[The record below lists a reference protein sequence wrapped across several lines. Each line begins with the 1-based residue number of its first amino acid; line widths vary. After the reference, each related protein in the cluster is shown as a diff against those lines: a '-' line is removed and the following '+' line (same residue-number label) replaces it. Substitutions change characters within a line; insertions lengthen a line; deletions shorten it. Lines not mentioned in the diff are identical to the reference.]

1 MTRMI
6 DASAI
11 TLDALNADPYPV
23 YDELRK
29 IAPIVYVPQID
40 EWLVTSWDDCRAIG
54 ALKDSVQLAPGHP
67 VDQEFFGGDSVLTMS
82 GDKHKGLREGIDQSL
97 KAGPVARFL
106 DDGGRDT
113 VIRYIDAIAPQGRG
127 DLAVDLLN
135 KISVRVVGN
144 RLGFDDVDDET
155 LVRWFEA
162 LSGGLSNKEGDN
174 EASIRAEVTIREID
188 EYMGDKIA
196 RLRATPDDTLLSHML
211 HVGLPDGEGPRTFD
225 DVMPSIR
232 VIILGAFQEPGH
244 SVATTFW
251 GLLNE
256 PDQLRELQASP
267 NEFAPAAL
275 RESFRWIA
283 PIGVVAAHPLT
294 DFTYNGV
301 TVPAGAPLSL
311 VVAAAN
317 RDPAKFTDAHR
328 YDMHRTQTVNAT
340 FGYGVHHCSGH
351 QLAKGLGEI
360 MVEETARRL
369 PNLRLDPDAPA
380 TVSGYLFRGAKSL
393 PVLWN

>member
-1 MTRMI
+1 MF
-6 DASAI
+6 DPSVI
-11 TLDALNADPYPV
+11 TIEAMNADPYPI

-29 IAPIVYVPQID
+29 IGSIVYVPQLD

-54 ALKDSVQLAPGHP
+54 ALKDSVELAPGHP

-82 GDKHKGLREGIDQSL
+82 GEQHRGLREGIDQSL
-97 KAGPVARFL
+97 RAGPVARFL
-106 DDGGRDT
+106 DDNGRDT
-113 VIRYIDAIAPQGRG
+113 VIEYIDAIATRGRG
-127 DLAVDLLN
+127 DLAIDLFN

-144 RLGFDDVDDET
+144 RLGFDDVDDDT

-162 LSGGLSNKEGDN
+162 LSGGLSNKEGEN
-174 EASIRAEVTIREID
+174 EASNRAAKTLHEID
-188 EYMGDKIA
+188 GYMGDKIA
-196 RLRATPDDTLLSHML
+196 RLRTTPDDTLLSHML
-211 HVGLPDGEGPRTFD
+211 HIGLPDGSAPRTFD

-256 PDQLRELQASP
+256 PDQLQELLDKPA
-267 NEFAPAAL
+267 EFASAAL
-275 RESFRWIA
+275 REGFRWMA
-283 PIGVVAAHPLT
+283 PIGVVAAHPLI
-294 DFTYNGV
+294 DFTYAGV
-301 TVPAGAPLSL
+301 TVPAGAPLSI

-317 RDPAKFTDAHR
+317 RDPAKFDDAHR
-328 YDMHRTQTVNAT
+328 FYMHRTQTVNAT

-369 PNLRLDPDAPA
+369 PNLRLDSDSPA

-393 PVLWN
+393 PVLWG

>member
-1 MTRMI
+1 MI

-11 TLDALNADPYPV
+11 TVEALNADPYPI
-23 YDELRK
+23 YDDLRK
-29 IAPIVYVPQID
+29 TAPIVYVPQID

-67 VDQEFFGGDSVLTMS
+67 VDKEFFGGPSVLTMS
-82 GDKHKGLREGIDQSL
+82 GEKHRGLREGIDQSL

-113 VIRYIDAIAPQGRG
+113 VIRYIDAIAPLGRG
-127 DLAVDLLN
+127 DLSVDLFN

-144 RLGFDDVDDET
+144 RLGFDDVADDT
-155 LVRWFEA
+155 LVEWFEA
-162 LSGGLSNKEGDN
+162 LSGGLSNKDGEND
-174 EASIRAEVTIREID
+174 ASNRAAITLQEID
-188 EYMGDKIA
+188 AYMADKIA
-196 RLRATPDDTLLSHML
+196 HLRAKPDETLLSHML
-211 HVGLPDGEGPRTFD
+211 HAGLQGGEGPRTFD
-225 DVMPSIR
+225 EVMPSIR

-256 PDQLRELQASP
+256 PEQLRELQDSP
-267 NEFAPAAL
+267 DEFAPAAL

-283 PIGVVAAHPLT
+283 PIGVVAAHPLS
-294 DFTYNGV
+294 DFTYEGV

-317 RDPAKFTDAHR
+317 RDPAKFDDAHR
-328 YDMHRTQTVNAT
+328 YDMHRERTVNAT

-369 PNLRLDPDAPA
+369 PNLRLDPASPA

-393 PVLWN
+393 PVLWG

>member
-1 MTRMI
+1 M
-6 DASAI
+6 
-11 TLDALNADPYPV
+11 LDPAAVTIEALNADPYPI

-29 IAPIVYVPQID
+29 IAPIVYLPQID

-82 GDKHKGLREGIDQSL
+82 GEKHRGLREGIDQSL
-97 KAGPVARFL
+97 KAGPVARYL
-106 DDGGRDT
+106 DDSGRET
-113 VIRYIDAIAPQGRG
+113 VIRYIDEISKLGRC
-127 DLAVDLLN
+127 DLSVDLFN

-144 RLGFDDVDDET
+144 KLGFDDLDDDT

-162 LSGGLSNKEGDN
+162 LSGGLSNKDGEN
-174 EASIRAEVTIREID
+174 EDSRRAQATLVEID
-188 EYMGDKIA
+188 SYLAKKIEK
-196 RLRATPDDTLLSHML
+196 LRATPDESLLSHML
-211 HVGLPDGEGPRTFD
+211 HVGLADGQSPRTFEE
-225 DVMPSIR
+225 VVPSIR

-256 PDQLRELQASP
+256 QEQLRELQANPS
-267 NEFAPAAL
+267 ELAPAAL
-275 RESFRWIA
+275 REGLRWIA
-283 PIGVVAAHPLT
+283 PIGVIAAHPKT
-294 DFTYNGV
+294 DFTYAGV

-317 RDPAKFTDAHR
+317 RDPAKFSDAHKF
-328 YDMHRTQTVNAT
+328 DMHREKTVNAT

-369 PNLRLDPDAPA
+369 PNLRLDPESAAD
-380 TVSGYLFRGAKSL
+380 VSGYLFRGAKSL
-393 PVLWN
+393 PVVWN

>member
-1 MTRMI
+1 MI

-11 TLDALNADPYPV
+11 TVEALNADPYPI

-29 IAPIVYVPQID
+29 LAPIVYVPQID

-67 VDQEFFGGDSVLTMS
+67 VDKEFFGGPSVLTMS
-82 GDKHKGLREGIDQSL
+82 GEKHRGLREGIDQSL
-97 KAGPVARFL
+97 KASPVARFL

-113 VIRYIDAIAPQGRG
+113 VIRYIDAIAPLGRG
-127 DLAVDLLN
+127 DLSVDLFN

-144 RLGFDDVDDET
+144 RLGFDDVADDT
-155 LVRWFEA
+155 LVEWFEA
-162 LSGGLSNKEGDN
+162 LSGGLSNKDGEND
-174 EASIRAEVTIREID
+174 ASNRAAITLQEID
-188 EYMGDKIA
+188 AYMADKIA
-196 RLRATPDDTLLSHML
+196 RLRAKPDETLLSHML
-211 HVGLPDGEGPRTFD
+211 HVGLQGGEGPRTFD

-256 PDQLRELQASP
+256 PEQLRELQASP

-283 PIGVVAAHPLT
+283 PIGVVAAHPLS
-294 DFTYNGV
+294 DFTYEGV

-317 RDPAKFTDAHR
+317 RDPAKFDDAHR
-328 YDMHRTQTVNAT
+328 FDMHRERTVNAT

-369 PNLRLDPDAPA
+369 PNLRLDPASPA

-393 PVLWN
+393 PVLWG

>member
-1 MTRMI
+1 MI
-6 DASAI
+6 DVNAI
-11 TLDALNADPYPV
+11 TIEQLNADPYPI

-40 EWLVTSWDDCRAIG
+40 EWLVTSWEDCRTIG

-67 VDQEFFGGDSVLTMS
+67 VDLEFFGGESVLTMS
-82 GDKHKGLREGIDQSL
+82 GEKHKRLREGIDNSL
-97 KAGPVARFL
+97 KAGPVGRFL
-106 DDGGRDT
+106 DDSGRET
-113 VIRYIDAIAPQGRG
+113 VIQYIDEFARLGEG
-127 DLAVDLLN
+127 DLSVDLFN
-135 KISVRVVGN
+135 NISVRVVGN
-144 RLGFDDVDDET
+144 RLGFCDVDDGT

-162 LSGGLSNKEGDN
+162 LSGGLSNKEGENDT
-174 EASIRAEVTIREID
+174 SQRAAETLREID
-188 EYMGDKIA
+188 RYMEDKIA
-196 RLRATPDDTLLSHML
+196 FLRENPDDSLLSHML
-211 HVGLPDGEGPRTFD
+211 HVGLSEGAGPRTFGE
-225 DVMPSIR
+225 VMPSIR

-244 SVATTFW
+244 SVATAFW

-256 PDQLRELQASP
+256 PDQLRALQAKP
-267 NEFAPAAL
+267 AEYATAAL
-275 RESFRWIA
+275 REGFRWMA
-283 PIGVVAAHPLT
+283 PIGVIAAHPRT
-294 DFTYNGV
+294 DFTYSGV

-317 RDPAKFTDAHR
+317 RDPSKFEDAHR
-328 YDMHRTQTVNAT
+328 YDMHRQQTVNAT

-369 PNLRLDPDAPA
+369 PGLRLHPEFPA

-393 PVLWN
+393 PVLWG

>member
-1 MTRMI
+1 MFDTRSITI
-6 DASAI
+6 DQ
-11 TLDALNADPYPV
+11 LNADPYPI

-29 IAPIVYVPQID
+29 IAPIVYLPQID

-67 VDQEFFGGDSVLTMS
+67 VDMEFFGGESVLTMS
-82 GDKHKGLREGIDQSL
+82 GEKHKGIREGIDRSL

-106 DDGGRDT
+106 DDSGRET
-113 VIRYIDAIAPQGRG
+113 VIRYIDAIAPLGRG
-127 DLAVDLLN
+127 DLSIDLFN

-144 RLGFDDVDDET
+144 RLGFSDVDDDT

-162 LSGGLSNKEGDN
+162 LSGGLSNKDGEN
-174 EASIRAEVTIREID
+174 EASLLAARTLQEID
-188 EYMGDKIA
+188 AYMGDRIEA
-196 RLRATPDDTLLSHML
+196 LRANPDDTLLSHML
-211 HVGLPDGEGPRTFD
+211 HVGLPDGVGPRTFD

-244 SVATTFW
+244 SVATAFW

-256 PDQLRELQASP
+256 TDQLRELQAKP
-267 NEFAPAAL
+267 DQFATAAL
-275 RESFRWIA
+275 REGFRWMA
-283 PIGVVAAHPLT
+283 PIGVIAAHPRT
-294 DFTYNGV
+294 DFTYEGV
-301 TVPAGAPLSL
+301 TVPAGAPLSF

-317 RDPAKFTDAHR
+317 RDPAKFEDAHR
-328 YDMHRTQTVNAT
+328 YNMHREQTVNAT

-360 MVEETARRL
+360 MVAETARRL
-369 PNLRLDPDAPA
+369 PGLRLDPDSPA
-380 TVSGYLFRGAKSL
+380 IVSGYLFRGAKSL

>member
-1 MTRMI
+1 MMI

-11 TLDALNADPYPV
+11 TVEALNADPYPI
-23 YDELRK
+23 YDDLRK
-29 IAPIVYVPQID
+29 TAPIVYVPQID

-67 VDQEFFGGDSVLTMS
+67 VDKEFFGGPSVLTMS
-82 GDKHKGLREGIDQSL
+82 GEKHRGLREGIDQSL

-113 VIRYIDAIAPQGRG
+113 VIRYIDAIAPLGRG
-127 DLAVDLLN
+127 DLSVDLFN

-144 RLGFDDVDDET
+144 RLGFDDVADDT
-155 LVRWFEA
+155 LVEWFEA
-162 LSGGLSNKEGDN
+162 LSGGLSNKDGEND
-174 EASIRAEVTIREID
+174 ASNRAAITLQEID
-188 EYMGDKIA
+188 AYMADKIA
-196 RLRATPDDTLLSHML
+196 HLRAKPDETLLSHML
-211 HVGLPDGEGPRTFD
+211 HAGLQGGEGPRTFD
-225 DVMPSIR
+225 EVMPSIR

-256 PDQLRELQASP
+256 PEQLRELQDSP
-267 NEFAPAAL
+267 DEFAPAAL

-283 PIGVVAAHPLT
+283 PIGVVAAHPLS
-294 DFTYNGV
+294 DFTYEGV

-317 RDPAKFTDAHR
+317 RDPAKFDDAHR
-328 YDMHRTQTVNAT
+328 YDMHRERTVNAT

-369 PNLRLDPDAPA
+369 PNLRLDPASPA

-393 PVLWN
+393 PVLWG

>member
-1 MTRMI
+1 MI
-6 DASAI
+6 DVTAI
-11 TLDALNADPYPV
+11 TVDALDADPYPI
-23 YDELRK
+23 YDELRA
-29 IAPIVYVPQID
+29 IAPIVYLPQID

-67 VDQEFFGGDSVLTMS
+67 VDQEFFGGDSVLTLS
-82 GDKHKGLREGIDQSL
+82 GEKHAQLREGIDRSL
-97 KAGPVARFL
+97 KAGPVAQFL
-106 DDGGRDT
+106 DDGGRET
-113 VIRYIDAIAPQGRG
+113 AIRYIDEIVPLGRG
-127 DLAVDLLN
+127 DLSVDLFN

-144 RLGFDDVDDET
+144 RLGFGDVDDET

-162 LSGGLSNKEGDN
+162 LSGGLSNKDGEN
-174 EASIRAEVTIREID
+174 EASFRAQSTLQEID
-188 EYMGDKIA
+188 GYMGDKIA
-196 RLRATPDDTLLSHML
+196 HLRQNPDDSLLSHML
-211 HVGLPDGEGPRTFD
+211 HVGVPEGEGPRTFD
-225 DVMPSIR
+225 AVMPSIR

-256 PDQLRELQASP
+256 PEQLRELQASP
-267 NEFAPAAL
+267 HEFAPPAL
-275 RESFRWIA
+275 REGFRWIA
-283 PIGVVAAHPLT
+283 PIGVVAAHPRT
-294 DFTYNGV
+294 DFTYGGV

-317 RDPAKFTDAHR
+317 RDPAKFDDPHR
-328 YDMHRTQTVNAT
+328 FNMHRERTVNAT

-369 PNLRLDPDAPA
+369 PNLRLDPDSPA

-393 PVLWN
+393 PVVWN

>member
-1 MTRMI
+1 MI
-6 DASAI
+6 DVTAI
-11 TLDALNADPYPV
+11 TVDALTADPYPI
-23 YDELRK
+23 YDELRAM
-29 IAPIVYVPQID
+29 APIVYLPQID

-82 GDKHKGLREGIDQSL
+82 GEKHALLREGIDRSL
-97 KAGPVARFL
+97 KAGPVAQFL
-106 DDGGRDT
+106 DDGGRET
-113 VIRYIDAIAPQGRG
+113 VIRYIDAIAPTGRG
-127 DLAVDLLN
+127 DLAVDLFN

-144 RLGFDDVDDET
+144 RLGFDDVADET

-162 LSGGLSNKEGDN
+162 LSGGLSNKDGEN
-174 EASIRAEVTIREID
+174 EASNRAQATLQEID
-188 EYMGDKIA
+188 GYMGDKIA
-196 RLRATPDDTLLSHML
+196 QLRQNPDDSLLSHML
-211 HVGLPDGEGPRTFD
+211 HVGLQEGEGPRTFD
-225 DVMPSIR
+225 EVMPSIR

-267 NEFAPAAL
+267 PEFAPAAL
-275 RESFRWIA
+275 REGFRWMA
-283 PIGVVAAHPLT
+283 PIGVVAAHPRT
-294 DFTYNGV
+294 DFTYAGI

-317 RDPAKFTDAHR
+317 RDPAKFDEPHR
-328 YDMHRTQTVNAT
+328 YDMHRERTINAT

-369 PNLRLDPDAPA
+369 PNLRLDPDSPA

-393 PVLWN
+393 PVIWN

>member
-1 MTRMI
+1 MI

-11 TLDALNADPYPV
+11 TVEALNADPYPI

-29 IAPIVYVPQID
+29 LAPIVYVPQID

-67 VDQEFFGGDSVLTMS
+67 VDKEFFGGPSVLTMS
-82 GDKHKGLREGIDQSL
+82 GEKHRGLREGIDQSL
-97 KAGPVARFL
+97 RAGPVARFL

-113 VIRYIDAIAPQGRG
+113 VIRYIDAIAPLGRG
-127 DLAVDLLN
+127 DLCVDLFN

-144 RLGFDDVDDET
+144 RLGFDDVADDT
-155 LVRWFEA
+155 LVEWFEA
-162 LSGGLSNKEGDN
+162 LSGGLSNKDGEND
-174 EASIRAEVTIREID
+174 ASNRAAITLQEID
-188 EYMGDKIA
+188 AYLADKIA
-196 RLRATPDDTLLSHML
+196 RLRAKPDETLLSHML
-211 HVGLPDGEGPRTFD
+211 HVGLQGGEGPRTFE

-256 PDQLRELQASP
+256 PQQLRELQASP

-283 PIGVVAAHPLT
+283 PIGVVAAHPLS
-294 DFTYNGV
+294 DFTYEGV
-301 TVPAGAPLSL
+301 TVPGGAPLSL

-317 RDPAKFTDAHR
+317 RDPAKFDDAHR
-328 YDMHRTQTVNAT
+328 FDMHRERTVNAT

-369 PNLRLDPDAPA
+369 PNLRLDPASPA

-393 PVLWN
+393 PVRWG

>member
-1 MTRMI
+1 MFDVNEVTVE
-6 DASAI
+6 
-11 TLDALNADPYPV
+11 ALNADPYPI

-29 IAPIVYVPQID
+29 IAPIVYLPQID

-82 GDKHKGLREGIDQSL
+82 GEKHRGLREGIDQSL
-97 KAGPVARFL
+97 KAGPVARYL
-106 DDGGRDT
+106 DDSGRET
-113 VIRYIDAIAPQGRG
+113 VIRYIDEISKLGRC
-127 DLAVDLLN
+127 DLSVDLFN

-144 RLGFDDVDDET
+144 KLSFSDVEDDT

-162 LSGGLSNKEGDN
+162 LSGGLSNKAGEN
-174 EASIRAEVTIREID
+174 EESLRAQATLIEID
-188 EYMGDKIA
+188 SYLYEKIS
-196 RLRATPDDTLLSHML
+196 RLRASPDESLLSHML
-211 HVGLPDGEGPRTFD
+211 HVGLSEGQGPRTFEE
-225 DVMPSIR
+225 VVPSIR

-256 PDQLRELQASP
+256 QEQLRELQANPS
-267 NEFAPAAL
+267 EFAPAAL
-275 RESFRWIA
+275 REGLRWIA
-283 PIGVVAAHPLT
+283 PIGVIAAHPKT
-294 DFTYNGV
+294 DFTYAGV

-311 VVAAAN
+311 AVAAAN
-317 RDPAKFTDAHR
+317 RDPAKFSHAHKF
-328 YDMHRTQTVNAT
+328 DMHREKTVNAT

-369 PNLRLDPDAPA
+369 PNLRLDPEARAD
-380 TVSGYLFRGAKSL
+380 VSGYLFRGAKSL

>member
-1 MTRMI
+1 MI
-6 DASAI
+6 DTNSI
-11 TLDALNADPYPV
+11 TIDQLNADPYPV

-40 EWLVTSWDDCRAIG
+40 EWLVTSWDHCRAIG

-67 VDQEFFGGDSVLTMS
+67 VDQEFFGGESVLTMS
-82 GDKHKGLREGIDQSL
+82 GEKHKGLREGIDQSL

-106 DDGGRDT
+106 DDSGRET
-113 VIRYIDAIAPQGRG
+113 VIRYIDAIAKDGRG
-127 DLAVDLLN
+127 DLSVDLFN

-144 RLGFDDVDDET
+144 RLGFNDVDDET

-162 LSGGLSNKEGDN
+162 LSGGLSNKDGEN
-174 EASIRAEVTIREID
+174 EASLLAARTLREID
-188 EYMGDKIA
+188 GYMSDKIES
-196 RLRATPDDTLLSHML
+196 LRANPDDTLLSHML
-211 HVGLPDGEGPRTFD
+211 HVGLPEGSGPRTFN

-244 SVATTFW
+244 SVATAFW

-256 PDQLRELQASP
+256 PEQLRELHANP
-267 NEFAPAAL
+267 DGHATAAL
-275 RESFRWIA
+275 REGFRWMA
-283 PIGVVAAHPLT
+283 PIGVVAAHPRT
-294 DFTYNGV
+294 DFTYEGI
-301 TVPAGAPLSL
+301 TVPAGAPMSL

-317 RDPAKFTDAHR
+317 RDPAKFEDAHR
-328 YDMHRTQTVNAT
+328 YNMYRDQTVNAT

-360 MVEETARRL
+360 MVAETARRL
-369 PNLRLDPDAPA
+369 PGLRLDPDSPA

>member
-1 MTRMI
+1 MI
-6 DASAI
+6 DVNAVTI
-11 TLDALNADPYPV
+11 EELNADPYPI

-29 IAPIVYVPQID
+29 LAPVVFLPQID

-67 VDQEFFGGDSVLTMS
+67 VDREFFGGENVLTMS
-82 GDKHKGLREGIDQSL
+82 GEKHKGLREGIDASL

-106 DDGGRDT
+106 DDSGRDK
-113 VIRYIDAIAPQGRG
+113 VIRYIDEIANLGRG
-127 DLAVDLLN
+127 DLSVDLFN

-144 RLGFDDVDDET
+144 RLGFGDVNDGT
-155 LVRWFEA
+155 LVNWFEA
-162 LSGGLSNKEGDN
+162 LSGGLSNKDGEN
-174 EASIRAEVTIREID
+174 EASRLAAATVREID
-188 EYMGDKIA
+188 DYMRDKIEC
-196 RLRATPDDTLLSHML
+196 LRQNPDETLLSHML
-211 HVGLPDGEGPRTFD
+211 HVGLPDGSGPRTFD
-225 DVMPSIR
+225 EVIPSIR

-244 SVATTFW
+244 AVATTFW

-256 PDQLRELQASP
+256 PDQLRELQAKP
-267 NEFAPAAL
+267 AEFATAAL
-275 RESFRWIA
+275 REGFRWMA
-283 PIGVVAAHPLT
+283 PIGVIAAHPRT
-294 DFTYNGV
+294 DFTYAGV

-317 RDPAKFTDAHR
+317 RDPSKFENAHR
-328 YDMHRTQTVNAT
+328 YDMHRLQTVNAT

-369 PNLRLDPDAPA
+369 PGLRLDPDSPA

-393 PVLWN
+393 PVLWG

>member
-1 MTRMI
+1 MI
-6 DASAI
+6 DPRAI
-11 TLDALNADPYPV
+11 TIEALNADPYPI

-67 VDQEFFGGDSVLTMS
+67 VDREFFGGENVLTMS
-82 GDKHKGLREGIDQSL
+82 GQQHRGLREGIDRSL

-106 DDGGRDT
+106 DDSGRDT
-113 VIRYIDAIAPQGRG
+113 VIRYIDEIAHLGRG
-127 DLAVDLLN
+127 DLSVDLFS

-144 RLGFDDVDDET
+144 RLGFGDVDDET

-162 LSGGLSNKEGDN
+162 LSGGLSNKDGEND
-174 EASIRAEVTIREID
+174 ASRNAAATVREID
-188 EYMGDKIA
+188 DYMRDKIEL
-196 RLRATPDDTLLSHML
+196 LRQNPDDSLLSHML
-211 HVGLPDGEGPRTFD
+211 HVGLPDGAGPRTFD
-225 DVMPSIR
+225 EVIPSIR

-244 SVATTFW
+244 SVATAFW
-251 GLLNE
+251 GLLNA
-256 PDQLRELQASP
+256 PDQLRELQEQPA
-267 NEFAPAAL
+267 EFAAAAL
-275 RESFRWIA
+275 REGFRWMA
-283 PIGVVAAHPLT
+283 PIGVIAAHPRT
-294 DFTYNGV
+294 DFTYAGV

-317 RDPAKFTDAHR
+317 RDPSKFENAHQ
-328 YDMHRTQTVNAT
+328 YNMHRHQTVNAT

-351 QLAKGLGEI
+351 HLAKGLGEI

-369 PNLRLDPDAPA
+369 AGLRLDTDSPA
-380 TVSGYLFRGAKSL
+380 TISGYLFRGAKSL
-393 PVLWN
+393 PVLWG

>member
-1 MTRMI
+1 MI
-6 DASAI
+6 DPSTI
-11 TLDALNADPYPV
+11 TVEELNADPYPI

-29 IAPIVYVPQID
+29 IAPIVYLPQID
-40 EWLVTSWDDCRAIG
+40 EWLVTSWDDCRAVG

-67 VDQEFFGGDSVLTMS
+67 VDKEFFGGDSVLTMS
-82 GDKHKGLREGIDQSL
+82 GEKHKSLREGIDQSL

-113 VIRYIDAIAPQGRG
+113 VIRYINEIAPKGRG
-127 DLAVDLLN
+127 DLSVDLFN

-144 RLGFDDVDDET
+144 RLGFNDVGDET
-155 LVRWFEA
+155 LVNWFEA
-162 LSGGLSNKEGDN
+162 LSGGLSNKDGEND
-174 EASIRAEVTIREID
+174 ASIRAEEILGEID
-188 EYMGDKIA
+188 AYMSDKIA
-196 RLRATPDDTLLSHML
+196 HLRENPDDSLLAHIL
-211 HVGLPDGEGPRTFD
+211 HVGLPDGGSPRTFD

-256 PDQLRELQASP
+256 PDQLQQLQASP
-267 NEFAPAAL
+267 SEFAPAAL

-283 PIGVVAAHPLT
+283 PIGVVAAHPLV
-294 DFTYNGV
+294 DFSYAGV
-301 TVPAGAPLSL
+301 TVPAGAPLSI

-317 RDPAKFTDAHR
+317 RDPAKFDDPHR
-328 YDMHRTQTVNAT
+328 FDMHRERTVNAT

-369 PNLRLDPDAPA
+369 PNLRLDSTAPA
-380 TVSGYLFRGAKSL
+380 EVSGYLFRGAKSL
-393 PVLWN
+393 PVVWN

>member
-1 MTRMI
+1 MI

-11 TLDALNADPYPV
+11 TVEALNADPYPI

-29 IAPIVYVPQID
+29 LAPIVYVPQID

-67 VDQEFFGGDSVLTMS
+67 VDKEFFGGPSVLTMS
-82 GDKHKGLREGIDQSL
+82 GEKHRGLREGIDQSL

-113 VIRYIDAIAPQGRG
+113 VIRYIDAIAPLGRG
-127 DLAVDLLN
+127 DLSVDLFN

-144 RLGFDDVDDET
+144 RLGFDDVADDT
-155 LVRWFEA
+155 LVEWFEA
-162 LSGGLSNKEGDN
+162 LSGGLSNKDGEND
-174 EASIRAEVTIREID
+174 ASNRAAITLQEID
-188 EYMGDKIA
+188 AYMADKIE
-196 RLRATPDDTLLSHML
+196 RLRAKPDETLLSHML
-211 HVGLPDGEGPRTFD
+211 HVGLQSGEGPRTFD

-256 PDQLRELQASP
+256 PEQLRELQASP

-283 PIGVVAAHPLT
+283 PIGVVAAHPLS
-294 DFTYNGV
+294 DFTYEGV

-317 RDPAKFTDAHR
+317 RDPAKFDDAHR
-328 YDMHRTQTVNAT
+328 FDMHRERTVNAT

-369 PNLRLDPDAPA
+369 PNLRLDPASPA

-393 PVLWN
+393 PVLWG

>member
-1 MTRMI
+1 MI

-11 TLDALNADPYPV
+11 TVEALNADPYPI

-29 IAPIVYVPQID
+29 LAPIVYVPQID

-67 VDQEFFGGDSVLTMS
+67 VDKEFFGGPSVLTMS
-82 GDKHKGLREGIDQSL
+82 GEKHRGLREGIDQSL

-113 VIRYIDAIAPQGRG
+113 VIRYIDAIAPLGHG
-127 DLAVDLLN
+127 DLSVDLFN

-144 RLGFDDVDDET
+144 RLGFDDVADDT
-155 LVRWFEA
+155 LVEWFEA
-162 LSGGLSNKEGDN
+162 LSGGLSNKDGEND
-174 EASIRAEVTIREID
+174 ASNRAAITLQEID
-188 EYMGDKIA
+188 AYMADKIA
-196 RLRATPDDTLLSHML
+196 HLRAKPDETLLSHML
-211 HVGLPDGEGPRTFD
+211 HVGLQGGEGPRTFD

-256 PDQLRELQASP
+256 PEQLRELQASP

-294 DFTYNGV
+294 DFTYEGV

-317 RDPAKFTDAHR
+317 RDPAKFDDAHR
-328 YDMHRTQTVNAT
+328 FDMHRERTVNAT

-369 PNLRLDPDAPA
+369 PNLRLDPASPA

-393 PVLWN
+393 PVLWG

>member
-1 MTRMI
+1 MMI

-11 TLDALNADPYPV
+11 TVEALNADPYPI

-29 IAPIVYVPQID
+29 LAPIVYVPQID

-67 VDQEFFGGDSVLTMS
+67 VDKEFFGGPSVLTMS
-82 GDKHKGLREGIDQSL
+82 GEKHRGLREGIDQSL

-106 DDGGRDT
+106 DAGGRDT
-113 VIRYIDAIAPQGRG
+113 VIRYIDAIAPLGRG
-127 DLAVDLLN
+127 DLSVDLFN

-144 RLGFDDVDDET
+144 RLGFDDVADDT
-155 LVRWFEA
+155 LVEWFEA
-162 LSGGLSNKEGDN
+162 LSGGLSNKDGEND
-174 EASIRAEVTIREID
+174 ASNRAAITLQEID
-188 EYMGDKIA
+188 AYMADKIA
-196 RLRATPDDTLLSHML
+196 RLRATPDETLLSHML
-211 HVGLPDGEGPRTFD
+211 HVGLQGAEGPRTFD
-225 DVMPSIR
+225 EVMPSIR

-256 PDQLRELQASP
+256 PEQLRELQASP

-294 DFTYNGV
+294 DFTYEGV

-317 RDPAKFTDAHR
+317 RDPAKFDDAHR
-328 YDMHRTQTVNAT
+328 FDMHRERTVNAT

-360 MVEETARRL
+360 MLEETARRL
-369 PNLRLDPDAPA
+369 PNLRLDPASPA

-393 PVLWN
+393 PVLWG

>member
-1 MTRMI
+1 MT
-6 DASAI
+6 DASTI
-11 TLDALNADPYPV
+11 TLDALNKDPYPI

-82 GDKHKGLREGIDQSL
+82 GEKHKGLREGIDQSL

-127 DLAVDLLN
+127 DLAVDLFN
-135 KISVRVVGN
+135 KISVRVVGD

-162 LSGGLSNKEGDN
+162 LSGGLSNKEGEN
-174 EASIRAEVTIREID
+174 EASVRADAIIGEID
-188 EYMGDKIA
+188 AYMADKIA
-196 RLRATPDDTLLSHML
+196 RLRANPDDTLLSHIL
-211 HVGLPDGEGPRTFD
+211 HVGLRDGESPRTFD

-244 SVATTFW
+244 SVATTLW
-251 GLLNE
+251 GLLTE
-256 PDQLRELQASP
+256 PEQLRELQASP
-267 NEFAPAAL
+267 HELAPAAL
-275 RESFRWIA
+275 REGFRWIA
-283 PIGVVAAHPLT
+283 PIGVVAAHPIT
-294 DFTYNGV
+294 DFTYAGI

-317 RDPAKFTDAHR
+317 RDPAKFDDAHR
-328 YDMHRTQTVNAT
+328 FDMH
-340 FGYGVHHCSGH
+340 
-351 QLAKGLGEI
+351 
-360 MVEETARRL
+360 
-369 PNLRLDPDAPA
+369 
-380 TVSGYLFRGAKSL
+380 
-393 PVLWN
+393 

>member
-1 MTRMI
+1 MI
-6 DASAI
+6 DVNAVTI
-11 TLDALNADPYPV
+11 EDLTADPYPI

-29 IAPIVYVPQID
+29 IAPIVYVPGID

-67 VDQEFFGGDSVLTMS
+67 VDKEFFGGDSVLTMS
-82 GDKHKGLREGIDQSL
+82 GEKHKGLREGIDQSL

-106 DDGGRDT
+106 DDGGRET

-127 DLAVDLLN
+127 DLSEDLFN

-155 LVRWFEA
+155 LVNWFEA
-162 LSGGLSNKEGDN
+162 LSGGLSNKDGEN
-174 EASIRAEVTIREID
+174 EASNRAAITLREID
-188 EYMGDKIA
+188 DYMSEKIT
-196 RLRATPDDTLLSHML
+196 RLRANPDDTLLSHML
-211 HVGLPDGEGPRTFD
+211 HVGLPEGHEPRTFEA
-225 DVMPSIR
+225 VIPSIR

-256 PDQLRELQASP
+256 PEQLRQLQQNPS
-267 NEFAPAAL
+267 EFAPFAL
-275 RESFRWIA
+275 REGLRWVA
-283 PIGVVAAHPLT
+283 PIGVVAAHPIT
-294 DFTYNGV
+294 DFTYGGI

-317 RDPAKFTDAHR
+317 RDPAKFAQPHR
-328 YDMHRTQTVNAT
+328 FDMHRERTVNAT

-369 PNLRLDPDAPA
+369 PDLRLDPDSPA
-380 TVSGYLFRGAKSL
+380 AVSGYLFRGAKSL

>member
-1 MTRMI
+1 MI
-6 DASAI
+6 DVTAI
-11 TLDALNADPYPV
+11 TVDALNADPYPI
-23 YDELRK
+23 YDELRAM
-29 IAPIVYVPQID
+29 APIVYLPQID

-82 GDKHKGLREGIDQSL
+82 GENHARLREGIDRSL
-97 KAGPVARFL
+97 KAGRVAQFL
-106 DDGGRDT
+106 DDGGRET
-113 VIRYIDAIAPQGRG
+113 VIRYIDAIAPTGRG
-127 DLAVDLLN
+127 DLSVDLFN

-144 RLGFDDVDDET
+144 RLGFDDVDDAT

-162 LSGGLSNKEGDN
+162 LSGGLSNKDGEN
-174 EASIRAEVTIREID
+174 EASNRAQATLQEID
-188 EYMGDKIA
+188 LYMGDKIA
-196 RLRATPDDTLLSHML
+196 QLRQNPDDSLLSHML
-211 HVGLPDGEGPRTFD
+211 HVGLQEGEGPRTFD
-225 DVMPSIR
+225 EVMPSIR

-256 PDQLRELQASP
+256 PDQLRELQVSP
-267 NEFAPAAL
+267 HEFAPAAL
-275 RESFRWIA
+275 REGFRWMA
-283 PIGVVAAHPLT
+283 PIGVVAAHPRT
-294 DFTYNGV
+294 DFTYAGI

-317 RDPAKFTDAHR
+317 RDPAKFDEPHR
-328 YDMHRTQTVNAT
+328 YDMHRERTVNAT

-369 PNLRLDPDAPA
+369 PNLRLDPDSPA

-393 PVLWN
+393 PVVWN

>member
-1 MTRMI
+1 MMI

-11 TLDALNADPYPV
+11 TVEALNADPYPI

-29 IAPIVYVPQID
+29 LAPIVYVPQID

-67 VDQEFFGGDSVLTMS
+67 VDKEFFGGPSVLTMS
-82 GDKHKGLREGIDQSL
+82 GEKHRGLREGIDQSL
-97 KAGPVARFL
+97 RAGPVARFL

-113 VIRYIDAIAPQGRG
+113 VIRYIDAIAPLGRG
-127 DLAVDLLN
+127 DLSVDLFN
-135 KISVRVVGN
+135 RISVRVVGN
-144 RLGFDDVDDET
+144 RLGFDDVADDT
-155 LVRWFEA
+155 LVEWFEA
-162 LSGGLSNKEGDN
+162 LSGGLSNKDGEND
-174 EASIRAEVTIREID
+174 ASNRAAITLQEID
-188 EYMGDKIA
+188 AYMADKIA
-196 RLRATPDDTLLSHML
+196 RLRAKPDETLLSHML
-211 HVGLPDGEGPRTFD
+211 HVGLQGGEGPRTFD

-256 PDQLRELQASP
+256 PEQLRELQASP

-283 PIGVVAAHPLT
+283 PIGVVAAHPLS
-294 DFTYNGV
+294 DFTYERV

-317 RDPAKFTDAHR
+317 RDPAKFDDAHR
-328 YDMHRTQTVNAT
+328 FDMHRERTVNAT

-369 PNLRLDPDAPA
+369 PNLRLDPASPA

-393 PVLWN
+393 PVLWG

>member
-1 MTRMI
+1 MI
-6 DASAI
+6 DAREI
-11 TLDALNADPYPV
+11 TIEALNADPYPI

-67 VDQEFFGGDSVLTMS
+67 VDREFFGGENVLTMS
-82 GDKHKGLREGIDQSL
+82 GEKHKGLREGIDASL

-106 DDGGRDT
+106 DDSGRDT
-113 VIRYIDAIAPQGRG
+113 VIRYIDEIAHLGRG
-127 DLAVDLLN
+127 DLSVDLFN

-144 RLGFDDVDDET
+144 RLGFGDVDDET

-162 LSGGLSNKEGDN
+162 LSGGLSNKEGEN
-174 EASIRAEVTIREID
+174 ETSRRAVETVREID
-188 EYMGDKIA
+188 NYMKVKIEF
-196 RLRATPDDTLLSHML
+196 LRQNPDETLLSHML
-211 HVGLPDGEGPRTFD
+211 HVGLPDGAGPRTFD
-225 DVMPSIR
+225 EVIPSIR

-244 SVATTFW
+244 SVATAFW

-256 PDQLRELQASP
+256 SDQLRELQSKPA
-267 NEFAPAAL
+267 EFATAAL
-275 RESFRWIA
+275 REGFRWMA
-283 PIGVVAAHPLT
+283 PIGVIAAHPRT
-294 DFTYNGV
+294 DFTYAGV

-317 RDPAKFTDAHR
+317 RDPSKFEHAHR
-328 YDMHRTQTVNAT
+328 YDMHRQQTVNAT

-369 PNLRLDPDAPA
+369 PGLRLDPGSPA

-393 PVLWN
+393 PALWN